1 MIIIPRQDHDVY
13 MKWILTI
20 IFSFTTLFLSYGVQA
35 KIKQQENDDKAIKD
49 LVLPHGDFES
59 MRKTGVAKVVDII
72 SPLGV
77 KLEDGRIIHL
87 TGLDYPDLDYYDP
100 GDYAVTAQKL
110 LEDFLKNQKVIIYQT
125 KTKEKGRINRMGHHI
140 AHLVRANDQVWTQ
153 GLLLSLGVARVRTT
167 KYNPEMAEQMLA
179 LEDKARK
186 EKSGLWAI
194 DKFSVLSPDNVKA
207 KIGSY
212 QIVEGVVRNITM
224 YKNKIYLNFGF
235 DWREDFT
242 VSISAFNL
250 RSFKEK
256 DINPRKLKGKRIR
269 VRGWIESYNG
279 PYIDIDHAGR
289 IEALFDHKKS
299 LDQAKPNMAGT
310 LKGSALPTSPA
321 KPAHKSVKQN
331 KNDGSA
337 LPRFN
342 D

>member
-1 MIIIPRQDHDVY
+1 

-20 IFSFTTLFLSYGVQA
+20 IFSFTTLFLSYSAQA
-35 KIKQQENDDKAIKD
+35 KIKPQGNDKKQVKN

-59 MRKTGVAKVVDII
+59 MRKTGIAKVIDII
-72 SPLGV
+72 SPLSV
-77 KLEDGRIIHL
+77 KLKDGRIIHL
-87 TGLDYPDLDYYDP
+87 TGLDYPDLDYYNP
-100 GDYAVTAQKL
+100 GDYAITAQKL

-125 KTKEKGRINRMGHHI
+125 KTKKKGRINRMGHHI
-140 AHLVRANDQVWTQ
+140 AHLVRADDQVWTQ

-179 LEDKARK
+179 LEEKARQ

-194 DKFSVLSPDNVKA
+194 DKFSVLSPDNVKS

-212 QIVEGVVRNITM
+212 QIVEGVVKNITM
-224 YKNKIYLNFGF
+224 YKNKIYLNFGVN
-235 DWREDFT
+235 WKEDFT
-242 VSISAFNL
+242 IGISAFDL

-279 PYIDIDHAGR
+279 PYIYIDHAGR
-289 IEALFDHKKS
+289 IEALFDNKKPLDHKTPQTKTTS
-299 LDQAKPNMAGT
+299 T
-310 LKGSALPTSPA
+310 LKGSALPNSPA
-321 KPAHKSVKQN
+321 LPTHNAHKNVEQ
-331 KNDGSA
+331 KNNNGSA